1 MKWYDWLII
10 KDHIKGHT
18 SVVSN
23 QKPSKNSFTT
33 IPRSQHQLSRKS
45 MSDAAVKVLS
55 RLSSAGYRAC
65 LVGGGVRDLLLGKK
79 PKDFDVA
86 TDATPEQINELFRNS
101 RIIGRRFR
109 LVHIRYG
116 REVIEVATFRGHTP
130 DSPKNALN
138 TEGRILRDNT
148 FGDIEDDAMRR
159 DFTVNAMY
167 YDIDGFSVLDYANGL
182 ADIESGTLRLIGDPT
197 TRYQEDPVR
206 MLRAVRFAA
215 KLDFQIETS
224 AAEAIFECGPLLAG
238 IPAARLFDET
248 VKLFHSGKAT
258 RVLELLRT
266 YNLLQYLFPS
276 LDEILIA
283 EPSELML
290 DFIDQALVNTDA
302 RINNDQHVSPAFI
315 FASLLWPAVHKQA
328 QDTQSDKLKMVP
340 ALFQAGNDV
349 MGRQIKHISI
359 PRRYSQMAKD
369 IWTNQPKFHRTQGKQ
384 PIRLYGHPSFR
395 AAYDF
400 MCLQTMVGLMPAHL
414 CHWWTEYQK
423 NNAPPIR
430 EREAQEAAAK
440 PRPRRR
446 RKPSNSKNSDSKPN
460 AS

>member
-1 MKWYDWLII
+1 
-10 KDHIKGHT
+10 
-18 SVVSN
+18 VSN
-23 QKPSKNSFTT
+23 QETSQYNLTT
-33 IPRSQHQLSRKS
+33 IPRSQHRLSRKFIS
-45 MSDAAVKVLS
+45 EAALKVLY
-55 RLSSAGYRAC
+55 RLSSEGYRAC
-65 LVGGGVRDLLLGKK
+65 LVGGGVRDLLLDKK
-79 PKDFDVA
+79 PKDFDIA
-86 TDATPEQINELFRNS
+86 TDATPEQIHGLFRNS

-116 REVIEVATFRGHTP
+116 REVIEVATFRSHTD
-130 DSPKNALN
+130 DSPKNELSS
-138 TEGRILRDNT
+138 EGRILRDNT
-148 FGDIEDDAMRR
+148 FGDIEDDALRR

-182 ADIESGTLRLIGDPT
+182 ADIESHTLRLIGDPA

-215 KLDFQIETS
+215 KLDFEIETS

-266 YNLLQYLFPS
+266 YNLLQYLFPA
-276 LDEILIA
+276 LDEILTS

-302 RINNDQHVSPAFI
+302 RINNDLHVSPAFI

-328 QDTQSDKLKMVP
+328 QDIQSDQLKMVP
-340 ALFQAGNDV
+340 ALFQAGGDV
-349 MGRQIKHISI
+349 MSRQIKHISI

-384 PIRLYGHPSFR
+384 PTRLHGHPSFR

-400 MCLQTMVGLMPAHL
+400 MCLQTMVGLMPSHL
-414 CHWWTEYQK
+414 CHWWTEFQK
-423 NNAPPIR
+423 NNTAPVI
-430 EREAQEAAAK
+430 ERHEAEYTK

-446 RKPSNSKNSDSKPN
+446 RKPVTQSGNSNSNNSSSNNTKSNDS
-460 AS
+460 

>member
-1 MKWYDWLII
+1 
-10 KDHIKGHT
+10 
-18 SVVSN
+18 VSN
-23 QKPSKNSFTT
+23 QETSKYSLTT

-45 MSDAAVKVLS
+45 ISEAALKVLY
-55 RLSSAGYRAC
+55 RLSSEGYRAC
-65 LVGGGVRDLLLGKK
+65 LVGGGVRDLLLDKK
-79 PKDFDVA
+79 PKDFDIA
-86 TDATPEQINELFRNS
+86 TDATPEQIHGLFRNS

-116 REVIEVATFRGHTP
+116 REVIEVATFRSHTD
-130 DSPKNALN
+130 DSPKNELS

-148 FGDIEDDAMRR
+148 FGDIEDDALRR
-159 DFTVNAMY
+159 DFTINAMY
-167 YDIDGFSVLDYANGL
+167 YDIDGFSLLDYANGL
-182 ADIESGTLRLIGDPT
+182 ADIESRTLRLIGDPA

-215 KLDFQIETS
+215 KLDFDIEKS

-238 IPAARLFDET
+238 VPSARLFDEA

-266 YNLLQYLFPS
+266 YNLLQYLFPA
-276 LDEILIA
+276 LDEILID

-302 RINNDQHVSPAFI
+302 RINSDQHVSPAFI

-328 QDTQSDKLKMVP
+328 QDIQSDQLKMVP
-340 ALFQAGNDV
+340 ALAQAGNDV
-349 MGRQIKHISI
+349 MSRQIKHISI

-384 PIRLYGHPSFR
+384 PTRLHGHPSFR

-400 MCLQTMVGLMPAHL
+400 MCLQTMVGLMPVHL
-414 CHWWTEYQK
+414 CHWWTEFQK
-423 NNAPPIR
+423 NNTAPVI
-430 EREAQEAAAK
+430 ERHAPEYAK

-446 RKPSNSKNSDSKPN
+446 RKPVSQSGNSNSSNSSSNNSKSN
-460 AS
+460 GS

>member
-1 MKWYDWLII
+1 M
-10 KDHIKGHT
+10 
-18 SVVSN
+18 SN
-23 QKPSKNSFTT
+23 QETSKQSLTT

-45 MSDAAVKVLS
+45 ISDAALKVLY
-55 RLSSAGYRAC
+55 RLSSEGYRAC
-65 LVGGGVRDLLLGKK
+65 LVGGGVRDLLLGQK
-79 PKDFDVA
+79 PKDFDIA
-86 TDATPEQINELFRNS
+86 TDATPEQIHGLFRNS

-116 REVIEVATFRGHTP
+116 REVIEAATFRSHTE
-130 DSPKNALN
+130 DSPKNELN

-148 FGDIEDDAMRR
+148 FGDIEDDALRR

-182 ADIESGTLRLIGDPT
+182 ADIESRTLRLIGDPVK
-197 TRYQEDPVR
+197 RYQEDPVR

-215 KLDFQIETS
+215 KLDFEIEAS
-224 AAEAIFECGPLLAG
+224 AAQAIFECGSSLAG

-328 QDTQSDKLKMVP
+328 QEIQSDKLKMVP
-340 ALFQAGNDV
+340 ALFQAGSDV
-349 MGRQIKHISI
+349 MGRQIKQISI

-384 PIRLYGHPSFR
+384 PSRLHAHPSFR
-395 AAYDF
+395 ASYDF

-423 NNAPPIR
+423 NNAAPII
-430 EREAQEAAAK
+430 ERPTSEPTK
-440 PRPRRR
+440 NRPRRR
-446 RKPSNSKNSDSKPN
+446 RKPVSQSGNSDSNNSPSKNSNTN